1 MKHSINYFLFKAQ
14 PGVPTAPLEIRVV
27 GPSAIMVEWGKPE
40 TDGGAPILS
49 YVIAARDV
57 RRTMWM
63 EVYFYTSIF
72 TSIIDFK
79 FFFYQILFK
88 LKGRSRKR

>member
-1 MKHSINYFLFKAQ
+1 
-14 PGVPTAPLEIRVV
+14 LEIRAV

-40 TDGGAPILS
+40 TDGGAPTLS

-63 EVYFYTSIF
+63 EV
-72 TSIIDFK
+72 
-79 FFFYQILFK
+79 
-88 LKGRSRKR
+88 

>member
-1 MKHSINYFLFKAQ
+1 MRAVS
-14 PGVPTAPLEIRVV
+14 
-27 GPSAIMVEWGKPE
+27 PSAIVVEWGKPE

-63 EVYFYTSIF
+63 EVFMITSLYLNM
-72 TSIIDFK
+72 K
-79 FFFYQILFK
+79 F
-88 LKGRSRKR
+88 